1 MRVMQRSEMAH
12 DRKRGGANERE
23 RRTRSRAEERE
34 SVEENEKGGWRFARA
49 RKKTGGAGGAA

>member
-1 MRVMQRSEMAH
+1 MAH